1 MASVFSRIINGELPC
16 YKVAED
22 EKNIAILDIEPIVEG
37 HVLVIPKNEVDKIY
51 ELPEEDYL
59 SLMAFV
65 ARVARAVEKAMDCI
79 RVGYEVVGLDVHHVH
94 VHLLPLS
101 GPKDMDLS
109 RPHKELSGERMA
121 EIAATIAS
129 HIEK

>member
-22 EKNIAILDIEPIVEG
+22 EKNIAILDIEPIVKG

-59 SLMAFV
+59 SLMAFA
-65 ARVARAVEKAMDCI
+65 ARVARGVEKAMDCI

-109 RPHKELSGERMA
+109 RTHLDLTGEQMK
-121 EIAATIAS
+121 EIAQTIAS

>member
-22 EKNIAILDIEPIVEG
+22 
-37 HVLVIPKNEVDKIY
+37 
-51 ELPEEDYL
+51 YL
-59 SLMAFV
+59 SLMAFA
-65 ARVARAVEKAMDCI
+65 ARVARGVEKAMDCI

-109 RPHKELSGERMA
+109 RAHLDLTGERMA

>member
-22 EKNIAILDIEPIVEG
+22 EKNIAILDIEPIVKG
-37 HVLVIPKNEVDKIY
+37 HVLVIPKNEGDKIY

-59 SLMAFV
+59 SLMAFAAHV
-65 ARVARAVEKAMDCI
+65 ARGVEKAMDCI

-109 RPHKELSGERMA
+109 RPHLDLTGEQMK
-121 EIAATIAS
+121 EIAENIAS